1 MYKLYFYALFLTLT
15 ACGGGGS
22 KGPPATTVSLKASP
36 DEVLISN
43 STTLTWST
51 SNATNCIASGA
62 MLGKKTT
69 GKNAYWYVRMYWK
82 SADKPQSEYK
92 SLKML
97 YEDEPFAPDS
107 SG

>member
-1 MYKLYFYALFLTLT
+1 M
-15 ACGGGGS
+15 S
-22 KGPPATTVSLKASP
+22 KNFIPIEPLGT
-36 DEVLISN
+36 
-43 STTLTWST
+43 
-51 SNATNCIASGA
+51 GA
-62 MLGKKTT
+62 MLGKKTA

-92 SLKML
+92 SLKMP